1 MKSSQRSCPVR
12 HDSRFFS
19 LRLCEGCMK
28 SGCPEFETADT
39 QSPAVQSAWPPVY
52 MEPVYAECENR
63 E

>member
-19 LRLCEGCMK
+19 LRLCEACVK
-28 SGCPEFETADT
+28 AGCPDREPAEPKRPAIRAAW
-39 QSPAVQSAWPPVY
+39 SPVFMDPVF
-52 MEPVYAECENR
+52 AECENC